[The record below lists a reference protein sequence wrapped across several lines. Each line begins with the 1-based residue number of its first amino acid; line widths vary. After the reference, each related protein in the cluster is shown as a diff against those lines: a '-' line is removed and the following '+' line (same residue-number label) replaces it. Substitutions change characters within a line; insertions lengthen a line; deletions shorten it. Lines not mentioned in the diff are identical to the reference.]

1 MSTLIVTAHPASDSL
16 TSHAVQRLRER
27 LEAQGEAVEI
37 ADLAAE
43 GFDPRWTGADH
54 AGYHAASREDTAV
67 LAEQARVD
75 RAEHLVLAFPVY
87 WWSMPALLKGWIDR
101 VFIAGWA
108 FSADERALLGR
119 LTGHLLPVAA
129 TDAARFE
136 RHGYTQAFSTQIEH
150 GVLDYCGIQRG
161 VTAFVHGSE
170 DADADAR
177 SRAVETATAAIAA
190 GIASARS

>member
-16 TSHAVQRLRER
+16 TSHAVQRLREQ
-27 LEAQGEAVEI
+27 LEAQGEAVDI

-43 GFDPRWTGADH
+43 GFDPRWTGDDH
-54 AGYHAASREDTAV
+54 TAYRTAGRGGAGV

-101 VFIAGWA
+101 VFITGWA
-108 FSADERALLGR
+108 FSAEERGMLGG
-119 LTGHLLPVAA
+119 LTGHLLPVAGV
-129 TDAARFE
+129 DAARFE
-136 RHGYTQAFSTQIEH
+136 RHGYTQSFITQIEH
-150 GVLDYCGIQRG
+150 GVLDYCGIRRG

-177 SRAVETATAAIAA
+177 SRAVEAATAAIAA

>member
-27 LEAQGEAVEI
+27 LEEQGEAVEI

-43 GFDPRWTGADH
+43 GFDPRWTVGDH
-54 AGYHAASREDTAV
+54 EAYHEARPGDAGV
-67 LAEQARVD
+67 LAEQARVE
-75 RAEHLVLAFPVY
+75 RAEHLVIAFPVY
-87 WWSMPALLKGWIDR
+87 WWSMPALLKGWVDR
-101 VFIAGWA
+101 VFITGWA
-108 FSADERALLGR
+108 FSAEERGMLGG
-119 LTGHLLPVAA
+119 LTGHLLPVAGV
-129 TDAARFE
+129 DAARFD
-136 RHGYTQAFSTQIEH
+136 RHGYTQSFTTQIEH
-150 GVLDYCGIQRG
+150 GVFDYCGIRRG

-190 GIASARS
+190 GIASARA